1 MALAFKGNLTTLL
14 SDTMVSY
21 FQLSPA
27 KAHEDRRLHADDIL
41 IFESFWNL
49 NSSPSIKRNQSL
61 SAILRPTRI
70 GSESLAILTYAGD
83 AASSTKHTSTTSSFF
98 PSRHPNLVNVLHT
111 YISVQT
117 LTKDSLIDRD
127 LTTTVPRTLLGVALL
142 RLCYGGTFGRLGA
155 EQGQNGWHCNMRE
168 DVARKRLEKRR

>member
-1 MALAFKGNLTTLL
+1 MALAFKGILTTLL

-27 KAHEDRRLHADDIL
+27 KAHGDRRLHADDIL

-61 SAILRPTRI
+61 SAILRLIWIR
-70 GSESLAILTYAGD
+70 SKSLAILTYTGD
-83 AASSTKHTSTTSSFF
+83 AASSTKDTSATSSFF
-98 PSRHPNLVNVLHT
+98 PLKAPRSRQCAAYL
-111 YISVQT
+111 YFMQT

-142 RLCYGGTFGRLGA
+142 RLCCGGTFGRLGA

-168 DVARKRLEKRR
+168 DVARKGLEQRR